1 MKKLLS
7 LLTLMIVAITT
18 SWAATETPGNS
29 GTADT
34 QLTGTSYSI
43 GGDYIAGAGSTKIG
57 DMATKGVKIRTNKNS
72 STLVISVN
80 AGYRIDGLTIYGV
93 SNDNSKTVEVS
104 GVSIDG
110 EAQTFTAVTVP
121 NKKSTTSA
129 TIALTNIAATNN
141 ITFSFGTGAGTQV
154 NWDMHFTYTQ
164 TEVVTQEITAATLY
178 GSAISA
184 TDLETLKTTKAL
196 TVDGSSYNGLGV
208 LGVTLSSGSVTPTVA
223 ISGNNAVYSFTIN
236 STETYTVTVTDVVK
250 SYTAQ
255 GTVVS
260 YAESYLSNSN
270 KTLTVDGI
278 AFNYASKTF
287 GYANNTAGVTMGG
300 TTYKPIKLSTGE
312 AVTVTFP
319 DGKKAT
325 KIIVYGWSNGGNGK
339 LVNFGDGGSN
349 TIDTSDD
356 IFYGEDLAA
365 NVYPS
370 VYEYEVDNWEAFTFQ
385 GNGGQPYVVFDF
397 VFVETPTFSL
407 TSSTIASDETSQIQV
422 GSKGNL
428 DGVTLTDLVYD
439 DTKISIDENGVITPL
454 AIGGP
459 YNITFNSSAVDGK
472 YFATTDNELSIT
484 VTSQTYSVTYD
495 LNGGSGDT
503 PTQEA
508 TAEGGKF
515 NLAAAPTRD
524 FYTFAGWKCN
534 VDNVTYNASAEYEMT
549 AAPTTFTAQW
559 TGPSYSSTIDF
570 AANSATAPA
579 IATLLASGNMIS
591 DVTGEW
597 EALTAGKEG
606 YGGFKVKKKDASLK
620 FLAQAGKHV
629 TITLGSVANNVTLKK
644 NGTTA
649 ETISGN
655 SGNTKMSVVAF
666 DAGEEDVLV
675 ELVTS
680 TGSTVTLSK
689 IAIEDALASTDVTV
703 GETGFA
709 TIGLPYATKIPANVT
724 AYSLSA
730 ISSTAVTLS
739 SAIEAGTTIPANK
752 GFIIVAAPK
761 KYTFNQF
768 ANDTW
773 QGDIANKL
781 EATGSSAKVAAAEGD
796 YYYFAIIGTKKVGF
810 KKCAANASLAAN
822 KAYLPGSLVPAAST
836 TLSISFEG
844 EETAINGVAEE
855 ASDAAPV
862 KVVKNGQLFIGNYN
876 VAGAQVK

>member
-1 MKKLLS
+1 
-7 LLTLMIVAITT
+7 MIVAITT

-110 EAQTFTAVTVP
+110 EAQTFTAVTFP

-129 TIALTNIAATNN
+129 TIALTDIAATDN
-141 ITFSFGTGAGTQV
+141 ITLSFGTGAGTQL
-154 NWDMHFTYTQ
+154 NLDFHFTYTQ

-196 TVDGSSYNGLGV
+196 TVDGSSYNGVGV
-208 LGVTLSSGSVTPTVA
+208 LGVTLSSGAVTPTVA

-260 YAESYLSNSN
+260 YAEGYLSNSN

-356 IFYGEDLAA
+356 IFFGEDLAA

-459 YNITFNSSAVDGK
+459 YEITFNSSAVDGK
-472 YFATTDNELSIT
+472 YFASTGNALSIT

-495 LNGGSGDT
+495 LNGGSGDA

-515 NLAAAPTRD
+515 NLAAAPSKD
-524 FYTFAGWKCN
+524 FTNFAGWLCDA
-534 VDNVTYNASAEYEMT
+534 DNQVYEAGAEYTMT
-549 AAPTTFTAQW
+549 AADTKFTAQW
-559 TGPSYSSTIDF
+559 SGTTYSSTLDF
-570 AANSATAPA
+570 AAVTLAGTTASTD
-579 IATLLASGNMIS
+579 IADFFTSGNFIAS
-591 DVTGEW
+591 DYSGSSW
-597 EALTAGKEG
+597 ESSTAKSGFWGYKLKKSGATVKFMAQEGKR
-606 YGGFKVKKKDASLK
+606 
-620 FLAQAGKHV
+620 V
-629 TITLGSVANNVTLKK
+629 TITLGSNDGAVTLIK
-644 NGTTA
+644 NGTE
-649 ETISGN
+649 ETIASHKGDDYR
-655 SGNTKMSVVAF
+655 TVVAF
-666 DAGEEDVLV
+666 DATEDVLV
-675 ELVTS
+675 EIVT
-680 TGSTVTLSK
+680 TGKNTVTLNK
-689 IAIEDALASTDVTV
+689 IAIEDALDPVNVTV
-703 GETGFA
+703 GTTGFA
-709 TIGLPYATKIPANVT
+709 TIGMPFATTLPTGVKAYAVSTVSGTSVT
-724 AYSLSA
+724 VSDPIA
-730 ISSTAVTLS
+730 
-739 SAIEAGTTIPANK
+739 AGTTVPAGK
-752 GFIIVAAPK
+752 GFIIVANPNTYA
-761 KYTFNQF
+761 FSEF
-768 ANDTW
+768 VGTW
-773 QGDIANKL
+773 QGDAANNKL
-781 EATGSSAKVAAAEGD
+781 EAVGATAKAATTDAPI
-796 YYYFAIIGTKKVGF
+796 YVFAKLSDTKVGF
-810 KKCAANASLAAN
+810 KKATSGSLGAY
-822 KAYLPGSLVPAAST
+822 KAYLPGNIST
-836 TLSISFEG
+836 QNTLSLSIED
-844 EETAINGVAEE
+844 EATAINGVAEE

-862 KVVKNGQLFIGNYN
+862 KVLTAKGVQIGKFNVVGQ
-876 VAGAQVK
+876 QVK

>member
-260 YAESYLSNSN
+260 YAEGYLSNSN

-515 NLAAAPTRD
+515 NLAAAPTKD
-524 FYTFAGWKCN
+524 FTTFAGWLC
-534 VDNVTYNASAEYEMT
+534 DADGQTYAAGAEYTMT
-549 AAPTTFTAQW
+549 AADTKFTAQW
-559 TGPSYSSTIDF
+559 SGTTYSSTIDF

-836 TLSISFEG
+836 TLPISFEG

-855 ASDAAPV
+855 ASDATPV

-876 VAGAQVK
+876 VAGQQVK

>member
-1 MKKLLS
+1 MLL
-7 LLTLMIVAITT
+7 VAIVTGASAGDVT
-18 SWAATETPGNS
+18 IGWTEVKVLP
-29 GTADT
+29 AC
-34 QLTGTSYSI
+34 
-43 GGDYIAGAGSTKIG
+43 GG
-57 DMATKGVKIRTNKNS
+57 MVKITGDENTTITSSGMAVVKNADANSTGKFTFTSLAPGYTIKSIDFTEGSSDKVVSVTPSVEGTLSGPTSKKYTFTPEDKTLTEISFDIEAKKNS
-72 STLVISVN
+72 SCYFKVINVVLTTSSTDVFEKMTITSISNSVVGYTNSAGENAKSILTSNITSGSTGRIQVKKDRYIQLSSETNNIKYIAIRSYQDAAMVFNAEQGTFSNSNFSWTPGTESYKTVKLNGPTDNTSFNITDVFVIMEPSAPVVKHSVAYNLGDGTSATGAPTQADVAEGAMFTVANAPTDLVPPTGKEFKCWNDGTNDYN
-80 AGYRIDGLTIYGV
+80 AGAEYTMGESD
-93 SNDNSKTVEVS
+93 VE
-104 GVSIDG
+104 
-110 EAQTFTAVTVP
+110 FTAVYQNETV
-121 NKKSTTSA
+121 K
-129 TIALTNIAATNN
+129 
-141 ITFSFGTGAGTQV
+141 
-154 NWDMHFTYTQ
+154 Y
-164 TEVVTQEITAATLY
+164 
-178 GSAISA
+178 
-184 TDLETLKTTKAL
+184 
-196 TVDGSSYNGLGV
+196 
-208 LGVTLSSGSVTPTVA
+208 
-223 ISGNNAVYSFTIN
+223 AV
-236 STETYTVTVTDVVK
+236 E
-250 SYTAQ
+250 
-255 GTVVS
+255 
-260 YAESYLSNSN
+260 YA
-270 KTLTVDGI
+270 
-278 AFNYASKTF
+278 
-287 GYANNTAGVTMGG
+287 
-300 TTYKPIKLSTGE
+300 
-312 AVTVTFP
+312 
-319 DGKKAT
+319 
-325 KIIVYGWSNGGNGK
+325 
-339 LVNFGDGGSN
+339 
-349 TIDTSDD
+349 
-356 IFYGEDLAA
+356 
-365 NVYPS
+365 
-370 VYEYEVDNWEAFTFQ
+370 
-385 GNGGQPYVVFDF
+385 
-397 VFVETPTFSL
+397 
-407 TSSTIASDETSQIQV
+407 
-422 GSKGNL
+422 
-428 DGVTLTDLVYD
+428 
-439 DTKISIDENGVITPL
+439 
-454 AIGGP
+454 
-459 YNITFNSSAVDGK
+459 
-472 YFATTDNELSIT
+472 
-484 VTSQTYSVTYD
+484 
-495 LNGGSGDT
+495 LNGGTGT
-503 PTQEA
+503 APTQADTE
-508 TAEGGKF
+508 EGGKF

-534 VDNVTYNASAEYEMT
+534 VDKVTYNAGAEYEMT

-649 ETISGN
+649 ETILGN